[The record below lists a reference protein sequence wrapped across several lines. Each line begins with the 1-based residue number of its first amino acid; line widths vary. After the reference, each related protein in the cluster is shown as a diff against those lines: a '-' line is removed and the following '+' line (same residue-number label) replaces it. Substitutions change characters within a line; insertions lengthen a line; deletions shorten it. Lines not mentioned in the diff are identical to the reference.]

1 MSRFTTEWWTLH
13 SDLCQPPH
21 TRQPCN
27 RLRNI
32 CPGRA
37 SAGPCQTLAN
47 WRDASLSRR
56 IPRCGFTLIELLVV
70 IAIIAILIA
79 LLLPA
84 VQQARESAR
93 RLQCKNNLKQIGIA
107 LHNYHSSYRSFPRGG
122 YGGTLTSANASDP
135 TLKASALSLSWGAAI
150 LPGLEQSNLYDQ
162 INQSEWYVHTD
173 NVPVGQT
180 VLTTYICPSMP
191 SGVMLK
197 PNGDQPSSSDLFA
210 RTDYGGNY
218 GERGLRCY
226 PATNCQNNYGSGTGS
241 VSYRG
246 MFPLLSAPSVGI
258 KDVTDGTTNTIFVGE
273 APEGIHSIWIG
284 HKNVFDQSAPLNG
297 RYASA
302 GDTSWQACVTFGGT
316 ANPPG
321 KLGCDF
327 GQEFHSY
334 HSGGSQFLLVD
345 GSARFINESI
355 DVITLAALLSRQGGE
370 VVDDF

>member
-1 MSRFTTEWWTLH
+1 MSRCF
-13 SDLCQPPH
+13 SPS
-21 TRQPCN
+21 RM
-27 RLRNI
+27 LR
-32 CPGRA
+32 GRN
-37 SAGPCQTLAN
+37 SSMRGTSSQQ
-47 WRDASLSRR
+47 R
-56 IPRCGFTLIELLVV
+56 GFTLIELLVV

-107 LHNYHSSYRSFPRGG
+107 LHNYHSNYRSFPRGG
-122 YGGTLTSANASDP
+122 YGGSLSATNASNA
-135 TLKASALSLSWGAAI
+135 TVKNSSLTLSWGAAI
-150 LPGLEQSNLYDQ
+150 LPGMEQNNLYQQ
-162 INQSEWYVHTD
+162 INQSEWYVHAD
-173 NVPVGQT
+173 NIPVGQT
-180 VLTTYICPSMP
+180 VLTTYICPSVP
-191 SGVMLK
+191 SGEMLK
-197 PNGDQPSSSDLFA
+197 PNGDQPSSSTLFA

-226 PATNCQNNYGSGTGS
+226 PATNCQNSYGSGTGS
-241 VSYRG
+241 AAYRG
-246 MFPLLSAPSVGI
+246 MFPLLSSPSVGI
-258 KDVTDGTTNTIFVGE
+258 RDVTDGTSNTIFVGE

-284 HKNVFDQSAPLNG
+284 HKNVFDQSAPLNE

-302 GDTSWQACVTFGGT
+302 GDTSWQACITFGGT

-345 GSARFINESI
+345 GSARFVSETI

-370 VVDDF
+370 VVGDF

>member
-1 MSRFTTEWWTLH
+1 MSRSYSRSRPLRGH
-13 SDLCQPPH
+13 L
-21 TRQPCN
+21 TRFP
-27 RLRNI
+27 
-32 CPGRA
+32 
-37 SAGPCQTLAN
+37 
-47 WRDASLSRR
+47 RDPRIRR
-56 IPRCGFTLIELLVV
+56 GFTLIELLVV

-107 LHNYHSSYRSFPRGG
+107 LHNYHSNYRGFPRGG
-122 YGGTLTSANASDP
+122 YGGSVTDTTAADP
-135 TLKASALSLSWGAAI
+135 ALKASSLTLSWGAAI
-150 LPGLEQSNLYDQ
+150 LPGLEQNNLYEQ
-162 INQSEWYVHTD
+162 INLSEWYVHPD
-173 NVPVGQT
+173 NVSVGQT
-180 VLTTYICPSMP
+180 VLTAYICPSVP
-191 SGVMLK
+191 SAEMLK
-197 PNGDQPSSSDLFA
+197 PNGDQPTSSTLFA

-226 PATNCQNNYGSGTGS
+226 PATNCQNSYGSGTGS
-241 VSYRG
+241 ASYRG
-246 MFPLLSAPSVGI
+246 MFPLLSAPNVGMAS
-258 KDVTDGTTNTIFVGE
+258 VTDGTSNTIFVGE

-297 RYASA
+297 RYASPS
-302 GDTSWQACVTFGGT
+302 DTSWQACVTFGGT

-345 GSARFINESI
+345 GTARFVSESI
-355 DVITLAALLSRQGGE
+355 EVTTLAALLSRQGGE

>member
-1 MSRFTTEWWTLH
+1 MSRH
-13 SDLCQPPH
+13 YPRS
-21 TRQPCN
+21 
-27 RLRNI
+27 RL
-32 CPGRA
+32 
-37 SAGPCQTLAN
+37 L
-47 WRDASLSRR
+47 RDDAPSSHESLSRR
-56 IPRCGFTLIELLVV
+56 RGFTLIELLVV

-107 LHNYHSSYRSFPRGG
+107 LHNYHANHRKFPRGG
-122 YGGTLTSANASDP
+122 YGGSMTAANATNP
-135 TLKASALSLSWGAAI
+135 TVKASSLTLSWGAAI
-150 LPGLEQSNLYDQ
+150 LPGLEQNNLYEQ
-162 INQSEWYVHTD
+162 INQNEWYVHPD
-173 NVPVGQT
+173 NIATGQT
-180 VLTTYICPSMP
+180 VLTAYICPSVP
-191 SGVMLK
+191 SAEMLK
-197 PNGDQPSSSDLFA
+197 PNGDQPSSSTLFA
-210 RTDYGGNY
+210 RTDYGGNF

-258 KDVTDGTTNTIFVGE
+258 RDVTDGTSNTVFVGE
-273 APEGIHSIWIG
+273 APEGIHSIWMG

-297 RYASA
+297 RYASP

-345 GSARFINESI
+345 GSARFVSESI
-355 DVITLAALLSRQGGE
+355 NVVTLAALLSRQGGE
-370 VVDDF
+370 VIDDF